1 MRPQPFRKCQGSLFA
16 NQKHM
21 WYETE
26 TRLLWGFLI
35 FFWVF
40 IRTICE
46 TKLVCQCRTVC
57 TWCPPSPEWY
67 ELFDQKR
74 AAASIWPITVS
85 STACLMLGAREMK
98 GENGFSALT
107 VRLFLLVFLQI
118 ATLYILDL
126 QLILL
131 PLHPARLKAFS
142 LKLQHPVSCTRTS
155 PNLKL
160 VLKSL
165 VFWLVY
171 SQIWAVSFFVFL
183 DTKCSFSQLFLFLNF
198 LLVLVGILL

>member
-142 LKLQHPVSCTRTS
+142 LSSSIPSVAQGPVQILNWYWR
-155 PNLKL
+155 K
-160 VLKSL
+160 K
-165 VFWLVY
+165 
-171 SQIWAVSFFVFL
+171 IWAVSFFVFL

>member
-1 MRPQPFRKCQGSLFA
+1 MSRISFCKPEAHVIRDRNMSFVKIFNFILSLYQD
-16 NQKHM
+16 N
-21 WYETE
+21 
-26 TRLLWGFLI
+26 LWNKTGVSVPYSMYLM
-35 FFWVF
+35 
-40 IRTICE
+40 
-46 TKLVCQCRTVC
+46 
-57 TWCPPSPEWY
+57 PPSPEWY

-142 LKLQHPVSCTRTS
+142 LSSSIPSVAQGPV
-155 PNLKL
+155 
-160 VLKSL
+160 
-165 VFWLVY
+165 
-171 SQIWAVSFFVFL
+171 QI
-183 DTKCSFSQLFLFLNF
+183 LNWYWRA
-198 LLVLVGILL
+198 